1 VGLSPTNR
9 RGNMEKDKDILEK
22 AIERHAKDLDKKEL
36 EMVLRFI
43 YSLKDFR

>member
-1 VGLSPTNR
+1 
-9 RGNMEKDKDILEK
+9 MDDKQKLIQ
-22 AIERHAKDLDKKEL
+22 AINSESEDMDKKEL

>member
-1 VGLSPTNR
+1 
-9 RGNMEKDKDILEK
+9 MENSKQELAK
-22 AIERHAKDLDKKEL
+22 AIDRHMEGMTSKEL